1 MSPPPRYTID
11 DIKALLT
18 AQAHQV
24 AYHYAR
30 PAPGAYEDKGLYF
43 TLNPGRH
50 DRSVGSFCIALSG
63 PRAGRWNDYATGQ
76 HGDLID
82 LIGLSLGL
90 SPADALTE
98 ARRFLGLADDTPE
111 ARAARDRAIRAQE
124 ARRRTEAEQLARK
137 AEKRRAA
144 AQAMWINAQPI
155 AGSPVE
161 AYLAGRAI
169 NLRDLGA
176 VPGSL
181 RFDPDC
187 RYWWRQIDRSTGEV
201 FEIDQRGP
209 AMLAAIV
216 GDGPDMIAVHRT
228 WLARDPNGRWTKAR
242 ILHPGTG
249 EVLPVKKVLGD
260 MKGGS
265 IRLGNGIGPRGGKGP
280 GLSSAPQGSRVV
292 VAEGIETALS
302 ARILRPQERVLA
314 AVSLP
319 NMADIWLPPGIT
331 EVVLISDGDSNDQ
344 ARAQM
349 DRATA
354 SHQRQGRRVRI
365 WASDVPGEDLNDAL
379 QRAKKQQEEGQT
391 DEP

>member
-1 MSPPPRYTID
+1 MNRYSID

-18 AQAHQV
+18 AQASAV

-30 PAPGAYEDKGLYF
+30 PASGSYEDKGLYF

-50 DRSVGSFCIALSG
+50 DRSVGSFCIAISG

-98 ARRFLGLADDTPE
+98 ARRFLGLSDDTPE

-124 ARRRTEAEQLARK
+124 AKRQREAEDQQRK

-144 AQAMWINAQPI
+144 AAAMWLNAQDI
-155 AGSPVE
+155 AGTPVE
-161 AYLAGRAI
+161 AYLAGRGI
-169 NLRDLGA
+169 VLRDLGV
-176 VPGSL
+176 VPGAL

-209 AMLAAIV
+209 AMVAAIGAQG
-216 GDGPDMIAVHRT
+216 GDIIACHRT
-228 WLARDPNGRWTKAR
+228 WLARDPEGRWTKAR

-249 EVLPVKKVLGD
+249 APLPIKKVLGD

-280 GLSSAPQGSRVV
+280 ALAAAVPGSRVV
-292 VAEGIETALS
+292 IAEGIETALS

-319 NMADIWLPPGIT
+319 NMADIWLPDSIA
-331 EVVLISDGDSNDQ
+331 EVVLISDGDTNSQ
-344 ARAQM
+344 AQAQMARAVQ
-349 DRATA
+349 
-354 SHQRQGRRVRI
+354 SHQRQGRKVRI

-379 QRAKKQQEEGQT
+379 QRAKKQQDEGEQA
-391 DEP
+391 